1 MLKDYLTVALL
12 ILYFLFFSF
21 WILWFYKSLTKSG
34 NKNKIYLVNI
44 SGFVVVT
51 YFISF
56 LILNILS

>member
-21 WILWFYKSLTKSG
+21 WIIWFYKSLTKG
-34 NKNKIYLVNI
+34 ENKNKIYLVNI

>member
-12 ILYFLFFSF
+12 ILYFLLFSF
-21 WILWFYKSLTKSG
+21 WIMWFYKSIRKSE
-34 NKNKIYLVNI
+34 NKTKIYFMNI

-51 YFISF
+51 YLISF